1 MEASSSSMSITT
13 TATRSRSSQWST
25 IWPNTATGK
34 EALSFDLR
42 EPHHRLVRSRTP
54 SPRSL
59 TPILI
64 STCSATSPASII
76 KVPAMSLAVL
86 IYDMAIF
93 PNRQS
98 AYPSGLCSEM
108 ITRTVTSD
116 FLKNTGGSQLC
127 GPQVCELPIFC
138 VHWVPPRRSLPRR
151 PCVQT
156 LAQERFP
163 LIEARSAVAAVRA
176 RIPGIIRK
184 TYSAP
189 ITALLISFRYFS
201 VRPLMYFCVFCAA
214 LVSTPTSLY
223 ISVNPWFCSV

>member
-1 MEASSSSMSITT
+1 MTPCVMQKNNKVGIILFVLQKNEYLCGRKDKPLSRRSITWVAMEASSSSMSITT

-25 IWPNTATGK
+25 IWPNAVTGK
-34 EALSFDLR
+34 EALSFDSR

-59 TPILI
+59 TPIPI
-64 STCSATSPASII
+64 CACSATSLASII
-76 KVPAMSLAVL
+76 RVPAMSLAAL

-127 GPQVCELPIFC
+127 GPQVCEP
-138 VHWVPPRRSLPRR
+138 
-151 PCVQT
+151 
-156 LAQERFP
+156 
-163 LIEARSAVAAVRA
+163 
-176 RIPGIIRK
+176 K
-184 TYSAP
+184 KK
-189 ITALLISFRYFS
+189 
-201 VRPLMYFCVFCAA
+201 
-214 LVSTPTSLY
+214 LY
-223 ISVNPWFCSV
+223 ICSEKKDSSSWKNHSFMV